1 MFGVDLAQVNENLG
15 GFSDSLA
22 SQMLEFTESIPEFAS
37 RGATEIKEFAAD
49 GVGAVMGSADTQG
62 VESSELDDE
71 AQLEENL
78 KAFVKNP
85 QISILNDIIKKTFL
99 SHDSFGRLIEN
110 VEQLQLDI
118 KHHSPICGLQ
128 KHTVTRTNDV
138 FPDKVMWLCDHH
150 RKLLEKFNGDKSFS
164 EEKLL
169 EELDPK
175 ASAAAC
181 ATTAPSLAASAAPAS
196 MPLPSSTL
204 PTYRVDPQAV
214 ASNSST
220 ATVRFLHQLPRVM
233 CSDVAVIVATHD
245 RLLQDV
251 HAPIISSNAQRSE
264 QAPRCCS
271 LQ

>member
-85 QISILNDIIKKTFL
+85 QISLLNDIIKKTFL
-99 SHDSFGRLIEN
+99 SHDSLGQLIEN
-110 VEQLQLDI
+110 VEQLKLDI
-118 KHHSPICGLQ
+118 QHRSPINGLQ
-128 KHTVTRTNDV
+128 RHIVRRTNDV
-138 FPDKVMWLCDHH
+138 LPDKVMWLCDHH
-150 RKLLEKFNGDKSFS
+150 RKLLEKFDDDKCFS
-164 EEKLL
+164 EGNLL

-175 ASAAAC
+175 
-181 ATTAPSLAASAAPAS
+181 ASAAPAS

-214 ASNSST
+214 ASQTST
-220 ATVRFLHQLPRVM
+220 ASVSDHCAFLHQLPRVI
-233 CSDVAVIVATHD
+233 CSDVAVIVATHK

-251 HAPIISSNAQRSE
+251 QAPIISSNAQRSE